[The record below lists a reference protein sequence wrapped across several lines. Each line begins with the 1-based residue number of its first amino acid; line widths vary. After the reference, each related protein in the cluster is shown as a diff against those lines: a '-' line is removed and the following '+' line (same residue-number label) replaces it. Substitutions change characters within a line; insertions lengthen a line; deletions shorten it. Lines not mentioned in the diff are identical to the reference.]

1 MPRRACALG
10 LAASLALGLAAGGAR
25 AQSKGAPKAAQK
37 GGTDPNKAACAEA
50 YESGQ
55 ELRAGKKLR
64 AARERF
70 VACSAAT
77 CPGAMQKE
85 CTTWLAD
92 IDAATPTLVL
102 AARAPDGQDAPS
114 TSVTLDG
121 APAAITGAAVPI
133 DPGEHRVRFELAP
146 WAPIERDFV
155 VVEGEKLRRVDA
167 AFVDPSASRRPAW
180 PMYAAASVGAA
191 GLVSFA
197 AFGIAGASQYGDLHD
212 SCAPS
217 CSPGDASSVRTKL
230 LVADISLGV
239 GIAGLAVAT
248 ALFFTRPKPT
258 PVAAVARALS
268 VGSATLSF

>member
-1 MPRRACALG
+1 MPRRARALG
-10 LAASLALGLAAGGAR
+10 LAVSLALGLASGGAR
-25 AQSKGAPKAAQK
+25 AQTKGASKSAHQ
-37 GGTDPNKAACAEA
+37 GGADPNKAACAEA
-50 YESGQ
+50 YEAGQ

-64 AARERF
+64 GARDRF
-70 VACSAAT
+70 VACSAPT
-77 CPGAMQKE
+77 CPGEMQKE
-85 CTTWLAD
+85 CTTWLAE

-114 TSVTLDG
+114 TRVTIDD

-146 WAPIERDFV
+146 WAPVERTFV

-180 PMYAAASVGAA
+180 PMYTAAGVGAV
-191 GLVSFA
+191 GLISFA
-197 AFGIAGASQYGDLHD
+197 ALGIAGASQYGDLHD
-212 SCAPS
+212 SCAPN

-230 LVADISLGV
+230 LVADVSLGV

-248 ALFFTRPKPT
+248 VLFFTRPKSAPS
-258 PVAAVARALS
+258 AAVARGLS
-268 VGSATLSF
+268 TGGATLTF